1 MIEKLTKTGKDKTE
15 RRNNKKQTFHNAANQ
30 EEKTRERTLLNG
42 RNNCKVKGVVFLQV
56 GTSLQG
62 TVAVC
67 GCYWSSLFNGLFS
80 SVIVISL
87 CEMMARSIEFLRQ
100 CIVCPLSDYP
110 PLIMAS
116 RWWRSVVSKHVDVS
130 SVALLCSTVTLQ
142 VVLFFSLRR
151 VNWMIRSAMVEG
163 DKKPGMCLFRNTSLC
178 PHFIS
183 PSNLF

>member
-1 MIEKLTKTGKDKTE
+1 MIEKLTKTRKDKTE

-142 VVLFFSLRR
+142 GFFFSQKSKLDDQVSHGGRR
-151 VNWMIRSAMVEG
+151 QQA
-163 DKKPGMCLFRNTSLC
+163 RNVFVSQYLIMSTFYFSL
-178 PHFIS
+178 
-183 PSNLF
+183 